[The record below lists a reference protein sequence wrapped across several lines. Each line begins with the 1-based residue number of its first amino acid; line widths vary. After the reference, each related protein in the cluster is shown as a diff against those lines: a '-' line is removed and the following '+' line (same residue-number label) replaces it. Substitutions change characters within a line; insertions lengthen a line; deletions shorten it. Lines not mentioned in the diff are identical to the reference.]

1 MKLFWITLTIA
12 ILVIVSSADAKR
24 KRKFEGDFEFAD
36 EDDNRANNVIPVG
49 KPGEKKRWIHDPDS
63 DLCQPLKCKKKEIC
77 LLEDEFTAVC
87 VSKKELHKNGDI
99 VVPKAK
105 YLADQAAAKKKN
117 EATSTVVNDL
127 DDDEEDD
134 DLEDEDD
141 DVFYDTETDGEDE
154 TDTGDAIA
162 KCTPCPILTPTF
174 LCGSNNRTF
183 SSLCRLDYHNC
194 IHQSKIK
201 VACKGFCPCKETEIR
216 LRKKQKQ
223 QSSQSQLGLEV
234 GDRSSNLGLSKYKY
248 TNVDDGSSTKAKMDL
263 MKGQP
268 DSSNYL
274 NKYMF
279 VPKDFKYDNQ
289 HYKYIKYMKHEGNK
303 YNPQQQDGIE
313 NKDRLRGYNDVL
325 DVKPV
330 TSCNPDALQAMGDRL
345 LDWFSVIQADAKRRH
360 TQRKPKTRSS
370 ARFPTGCR
378 SETRWMFQHLDSNSD
393 SLLSLQELYDLEHDQ
408 SERCIKPFL
417 DSCDTNRDIF
427 VSPHEWCRCFETTD
441 RPCTAVKRRISSD
454 ILGAYM
460 PECDSEGYY
469 HHTQCHASVGMCW
482 CVDKHGV
489 EFPNTRTRGKP
500 NCEKLVATAAGAGTG
515 GGKVNDNLSDNTDDD
530 TDNTDDDD
538 DDEGDDTEE
547 QGVEG
552 SADQPLDF

>member
-12 ILVIVSSADAKR
+12 LLVIVSLADAKR

-36 EDDNRANNVIPVG
+36 EDENRVSNAASLG
-49 KPGEKKRWIHDPDS
+49 KADKKTWIHDPDS
-63 DLCQPLKCKKKEIC
+63 DLCQPLKCKKKELC

-87 VSKKELHKNGDI
+87 VSKKDLHKSGDL
-99 VVPKAK
+99 VVPRAK
-105 YLADQAAAKKKN
+105 FLADQQARRKMM
-117 EATSTVVNDL
+117 EAPSTSTEMSDV
-127 DDDEEDD
+127 DE
-134 DLEDEDD
+134 DLEDEEEEEN
-141 DVFYDTETDGEDE
+141 VFYDTETDGEEVEAADSV
-154 TDTGDAIA
+154 T
-162 KCTPCPILTPTF
+162 KCTPCPIVKPTF
-174 LCGSNNRTF
+174 LCGSNNKTF

-201 VACKGFCPCKETEIR
+201 LACKGFCPCKETEIR
-216 LRKKQKQ
+216 LRKKQKAAL
-223 QSSQSQLGLEV
+223 QSAVAAERGST
-234 GDRSSNLGLSKYKY
+234 LSKYKY
-248 TNVDDGSSTKAKMDL
+248 FSGDDTSAKSKVESKDQ
-263 MKGQP
+263 GDQ
-268 DSSNYL
+268 DYL

-289 HYKYIKYMKHEGNK
+289 HYKYIKYMQHEAALSSNK
-303 YNPQQQDGIE
+303 IPKPDTV
-313 NKDRLRGYNDVL
+313 DRRGGSYDVII
-325 DVKPV
+325 DTKPAV
-330 TSCNPDALQAMGDRL
+330 LCTQDALQTMGDRL
-345 LDWFSVIQADAKRRH
+345 LDWFSVIQADAKRR
-360 TQRKPKTRSS
+360 RVRNNKPRATTRFSPS
-370 ARFPTGCR
+370 CR
-378 SETRWMFQHLDSNSD
+378 PETRWMFHHLDQNQD

-427 VSPHEWCRCFETTD
+427 VSPHEWCHCFETTD

-460 PECDSEGYY
+460 PECDTEGYY

-500 NCEKLVATAAGAGTG
+500 NCEKLVAASSGN
-515 GGKVNDNLSDNTDDD
+515 KVPESEEDNMNP
-530 TDNTDDDD
+530 D
-538 DDEGDDTEE
+538 DDEDDDEDDSDD
-547 QGVEG
+547 QDVEG

>member
-1 MKLFWITLTIA
+1 MIIIIHHLIGNRKDTLERQRRMMRVNRENRITLKNPTF
-12 ILVIVSSADAKR
+12 IVTLPKIKKQDLLNSDTTLEGATRR
-24 KRKFEGDFEFAD
+24 KEISISVPRNVRKIIVTKKEECIVW
-36 EDDNRANNVIPVG
+36 DDNRANNVIPVG

-162 KCTPCPILTPTF
+162 TRI
-174 LCGSNNRTF
+174 NNLHIGIPNIIIYNIEFISPSSF
-183 SSLCRLDYHNC
+183 SS
-194 IHQSKIK
+194 
-201 VACKGFCPCKETEIR
+201 ETEIR

-223 QSSQSQLGLEV
+223 QSSQSQLGLEA

-303 YNPQQQDGIE
+303 YNPQQQDRIE

-370 ARFPTGCR
+370 ARFPAGCR

-393 SLLSLQELYDLEHDQ
+393 SLLSQTEIRLRKKQKQQ
-408 SERCIKPFL
+408 S
-417 DSCDTNRDIF
+417 SQ
-427 VSPHEWCRCFETTD
+427 SQ
-441 RPCTAVKRRISSD
+441 
-454 ILGAYM
+454 LGAYM

-515 GGKVNDNLSDNTDDD
+515 GGKVNDNR
-530 TDNTDDDD
+530 
-538 DDEGDDTEE
+538 
-547 QGVEG
+547 
-552 SADQPLDF
+552 